1 MADFNAL
8 EIELNTKGTKVVYEV
23 KHNDQVLTFL
33 YENVSETKEVMD
45 SIVQSYLT
53 NFNITSTLE
62 EMNYKGNAIVENAIL

>member
-1 MADFNAL
+1 MANFSAL
-8 EIELNTKGTKVVYEV
+8 ETELNTKGTKIVYEV
-23 KHNDQVLTFL
+23 KHNVQVLTFL

-45 SIVQSYLT
+45 NIVQSYLT

>member
-8 EIELNTKGTKVVYEV
+8 EIELNTKGTKVIYDV

-33 YENVSETKEVMD
+33 YENIAETKEVMD
-45 SIVQSYLT
+45 NIVQSYLT

-62 EMNYKGNAIVENAIL
+62 NQLYKGNAIIENAVI

>member
-23 KHNDQVLTFL
+23 KHTDQVLTFL

>member
-1 MADFNAL
+1 MANFSAL
-8 EIELNTKGTKVVYEV
+8 ETELNTKGTKIVYEV

-45 SIVQSYLT
+45 NIVQSYLT